1 MPKTEDVFTKIA
13 ELETLRK
20 QGIRTLLKERRR
32 IDRQLA
38 KLNYS
43 SDGSSRANGKPRH
56 CKICGKTGHNSRTC
70 PLAKVK
76 KSA

>member
-1 MPKTEDVFTKIA
+1 MPKTEDVFTKLA

-20 QGIRTLLKERRR
+20 QAVRALLKDRRAV
-32 IDRQLA
+32 DRHLA
-38 KLNYS
+38 KLGHAGGVAVRKAAKRFCS
-43 SDGSSRANGKPRH
+43 
-56 CKICGKTGHNSRTC
+56 ICGKSGHNSRTC